1 MRTRRSDRRRG
12 SRRAR
17 RCVRS
22 TPSRCRRESRS
33 VADERA
39 EPTAEDFAEQI
50 KQIDIAEL
58 LLSTVST
65 LGQLAYVKLGANERD
80 QARLAIDAL
89 AALLPPLEGHADDQ
103 LLRDLK
109 QLLANLRLAFVSGGE
124 TAEAVPG
131 VEDEP
136 PTEGESQDAAAPEEP
151 ERAEEGDGGG

>member
-1 MRTRRSDRRRG
+1 
-12 SRRAR
+12 
-17 RCVRS
+17 
-22 TPSRCRRESRS
+22 

-89 AALLPPLEGHADDQ
+89 AALLPLLEGHADEQ

-109 QLLANLRLAFVSGGE
+109 QLLANLRLAFVSGG
-124 TAEAVPG
+124 
-131 VEDEP
+131 
-136 PTEGESQDAAAPEEP
+136 DAADAAPDAAPESEP
-151 ERAEEGDGGG
+151 ESDPERDTATPREEPEEEDGAG